1 MILLDIEDSCK
12 FCILDFEDYIENNNK
27 TKYLQLYSNFNEV
40 YFYNS
45 LLIFL
50 HLHPHNLYLLI
61 DFQAIVLIYPGFL
74 FLIEI
79 AIDY

>member
-1 MILLDIEDSCK
+1 MKDRSNIIMILLDIEDSCK

-50 HLHPHNLYLLI
+50 HFSL
-61 DFQAIVLIYPGFL
+61 GFHKNYMDKP
-74 FLIEI
+74 IN
-79 AIDY
+79 